1 MKRILILLLIMQGCS
16 TSKTSTKQAEQTKTE
31 IKEVITSIDTS
42 KKQTI
47 DITDSEEIIIRD
59 FEILKD
65 SNNSFISILK
75 KETTKRKKKNI
86 AKITENK
93 AISGTKKAETIQSTK
108 TEVKSVD
115 KRKISILESPK
126 FWLYFAG
133 FLLLLYF
140 ILKFAKKIRL
150 L

>member
-31 IKEVITSIDTS
+31 IKEVVTYN
-42 KKQTI
+42 
-47 DITDSEEIIIRD
+47 DS
-59 FEILKD
+59 
-65 SNNSFISILK
+65 S
-75 KETTKRKKKNI
+75 
-86 AKITENK
+86 KITTIRETEYIHFYDTITKKVYIYPKLVKENISENK
-93 AISGTKKAETIQSTK
+93 VIQATQNKETIQSTK

>member
-1 MKRILILLLIMQGCS
+1 MKRIIILLLIMQGCS

-31 IKEVITSIDTS
+31 IKETVTFNDSTKTITIRETEYIHFYDTIT
-42 KKQTI
+42 KKVYI
-47 DITDSEEIIIRD
+47 YPKFVKE
-59 FEILKD
+59 
-65 SNNSFISILK
+65 NIS
-75 KETTKRKKKNI
+75 
-86 AKITENK
+86 ENK
-93 AISGTKKAETIQSTK
+93 AVSGTEKAETIQSTK
-108 TEVKSVD
+108 VENKSVD
-115 KRKISILESPK
+115 KRKTSILESPK